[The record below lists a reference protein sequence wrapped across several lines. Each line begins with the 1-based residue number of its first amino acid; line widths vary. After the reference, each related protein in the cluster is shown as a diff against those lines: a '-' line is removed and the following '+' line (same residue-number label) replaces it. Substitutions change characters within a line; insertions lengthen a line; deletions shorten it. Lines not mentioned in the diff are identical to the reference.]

1 MSITC
6 SAGCSIQATDTLYTG
21 PHTLLY
27 KGGINFAAVEHLG
40 VCVFGGSLFKIEI
53 I

>member
-1 MSITC
+1 M
-6 SAGCSIQATDTLYTG
+6 QATNTFYTG
-21 PHTLLY
+21 PHTMLY
-27 KGGINFAAVEHLG
+27 KGGINFAAAAEHLG